1 MQGKW
6 DDARV
11 ELRFL
16 READGADWAALADQ
30 CLHCVERGEQKRSG
44 PLRARRRTAQMWK
57 ALAAAG
63 ASATWIAYAVTQDL
77 FRKETRWA
85 AVPLFVLAMLVIR
98 ALRGISGREMSGEFG
113 NAEQG
118 LACWQATTWT
128 RPRQSEF

>member
-1 MQGKW
+1 
-6 DDARV
+6 
-11 ELRFL
+11 
-16 READGADWAALADQ
+16 
-30 CLHCVERGEQKRSG
+30 
-44 PLRARRRTAQMWK
+44 MWR

-85 AVPLFVLAMLVIR
+85 TVPLFVLAMLLIR
-98 ALRGISGREMSGEFG
+98 ALRGISGRETSGEFG

-118 LACWQATTWT
+118 LPCWQATTWT